1 MFISSLPD
9 MNKIL
14 SELILGSCVSISLM
28 PDKLLM
34 EHVMLLAI
42 LTSHIGTEV
51 GEWNTVSLHWG
62 LCHHCHF
69 CNFWQLG
76 GFQIIQSIKIRVILK
91 ADSCV
96 AIQGF
101 LSVPL
106 KFHDSTSLAYF
117 YLLFFTSKR
126 SLGGYIHLSH
136 ISTQIFL
143 FLNNVV
149 FSRKDRGGD
158 DLQDVTWT
166 LLVVS
171 TPLLSLLVIE
181 TCCREEWFWK

>member
-51 GEWNTVSLHWG
+51 GEWNTVSLHATFATFDNLVWVPNNTVNQNPSYLKSRFMCCNSRFPFCSFEIPW
-62 LCHHCHF
+62 LC
-69 CNFWQLG
+69 LPG
-76 GFQIIQSIKIRVILK
+76 I
-91 ADSCV
+91 
-96 AIQGF
+96 F
-101 LSVPL
+101 LPL
-106 KFHDSTSLAYF
+106 V
-117 YLLFFTSKR
+117 FTSKW

-143 FLNNVV
+143 FLNKIHSCIIWPKITVDASHT
-149 FSRKDRGGD
+149 SRG
-158 DLQDVTWT
+158 
-166 LLVVS
+166 VS
-171 TPLLSLLVIE
+171 S
-181 TCCREEWFWK
+181 

>member
-9 MNKIL
+9 MNRIL

-62 LCHHCHF
+62 FCHYCHF

-143 FLNNVV
+143 FLNKIHSCIIWPKITVKASHT
-149 FSRKDRGGD
+149 SRE
-158 DLQDVTWT
+158 
-166 LLVVS
+166 VS
-171 TPLLSLLVIE
+171 S
-181 TCCREEWFWK
+181 